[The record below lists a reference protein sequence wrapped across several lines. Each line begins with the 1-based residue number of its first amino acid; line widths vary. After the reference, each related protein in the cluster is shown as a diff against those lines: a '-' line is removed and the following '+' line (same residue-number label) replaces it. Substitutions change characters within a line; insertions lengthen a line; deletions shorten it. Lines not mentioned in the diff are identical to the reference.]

1 VETKHAITRFGAAFA
16 ERPPCTCLTRFFE
29 GLTIQEQGGVKML
42 RKDFVLHKTKTLL
55 SEFLGPIIANTDKPR
70 QKFLRQT
77 IGAILLSGCLVVKE
91 LTRWIH
97 DDCSDLFY
105 RLKRLVNHL
114 VSPSGDLAGAVA
126 GYRQSLRPYISADT
140 PLVIDIT
147 DLAKPRAKRME
158 YLANVYDGSEHK
170 LVPGYWCLEVYA
182 HLKHKRVLPVAM
194 DVYSIDDPAV
204 GSRNLQIERTIEAVN
219 KAVNGNGVWIGDRD
233 FDALNLYEIWLSRNC
248 HFVVRQRGDRHVV
261 TPNGVHILQRD
272 LAEHLRQQFA
282 QANADTD
289 TVYCKV
295 CLPDNPKALYL
306 VANWRV
312 GKDEPLI
319 LSTTL
324 VVENQQQAKQIVW
337 YYKQRWLCEEAS
349 GFLKSQ
355 IGLERFCIRRYR
367 AIQRLLILAMLAM
380 GFLTWVLLR
389 SRRLVK
395 ALYSFT
401 SRFRKQPQFVY
412 YRLLEGLQQ
421 FARLRLLRLTKTSI
435 QPLKNG

>member
-1 VETKHAITRFGAAFA
+1 
-16 ERPPCTCLTRFFE
+16 
-29 GLTIQEQGGVKML
+29 ML

-55 SEFLGPIIANTDKPR
+55 CEFLGPIITTADKPR

-77 IGAILLSGCLVVKE
+77 VAAILLSGCLVIKE

-105 RLKRLVNHL
+105 RLKRLLNHL
-114 VSPSGDLAGAVA
+114 VSPSGDLSGVIA
-126 GYRQSLRPYISADT
+126 GYRQSLAPYISADT

-158 YLANVYDGSEHK
+158 YLANVYDGSEHR

-194 DVYSIDDPAV
+194 DVYSIEDPAV
-204 GSRNLQIERTIEAVN
+204 GSRNLQIERTVEAVN
-219 KAVNGNGVWIGDRD
+219 GAVNGNGVWIADRD
-233 FDALNLYEIWLSRNC
+233 FDALNLYEIWFSRNC
-248 HFVVRQRGDRHVV
+248 NFVVRQCGDRHVV
-261 TPNGVHILQRD
+261 AAGGVHILQRD
-272 LAEHLRQQFA
+272 LTERLRQRLA
-282 QANADTD
+282 EANLRTD
-289 TVYCKV
+289 IVFCKV
-295 CLPDNPKALYL
+295 NLPGNNKPLYM
-306 VANWRV
+306 VASWRA

-319 LSTTL
+319 LLTTL
-324 VVENQQQAKQIVW
+324 VVVNLQQAEQIVW
-337 YYKQRWLCEEAS
+337 YYKQRWVCEEAS
-349 GFLKSQ
+349 QFLKSQ
-355 IGLERFCIRRYR
+355 IGLEQFRIRRYR

-389 SRRLVK
+389 NCGLVK
-395 ALYSFT
+395 ALYGFT
-401 SRFRKQPQFVY
+401 SRFRKEPQFVY

-421 FARLRLLRLTKTSI
+421 YARLRQLRLTKTSL